1 MSRAVVHVGL
11 AVVAFKARQTGALVG
26 MVADLVARA
35 AVEALRGRAGQRD
48 HLARAPAVARLAAA
62 GEGAVRVL
70 AHAAVQAL
78 ARLAALVHVVAAV
91 LALEA
96 RRAGAVVVVVGVD
109 AAGAVGTGAGG
120 TGVDQRAVLASESSL
135 AHAGVLGDAIGHLA
149 LTHGTVEARRTV
161 TRVLVLAEVPN
172 EAWSAHAFGVYAH
185 SSIFTR
191 SV

>member
-1 MSRAVVHVGL
+1 MCVCIRT
-11 AVVAFKARQTGALVG
+11 RQTGALVG
-26 MVADLVARA
+26 VVADLVARA

-62 GEGAVRVL
+62 REGAVRVL

-109 AAGAVGTGAGG
+109 TAGAVGAGAGG
-120 TGVDQRAVLASESSL
+120 TGVDQRAVLAF
-135 AHAGVLGDAIGHLA
+135 V
-149 LTHGTVEARRTV
+149 
-161 TRVLVLAEVPN
+161 
-172 EAWSAHAFGVYAH
+172 
-185 SSIFTR
+185 
-191 SV
+191 